1 MLKSSSDFKFSEWK
15 AERELFVSV
24 SIKQRISEDVLETK
38 CKSYFYGKKAPILW
52 CFCGYTANISSFA
65 VVCDRN

>member
-38 CKSYFYGKKAPILW
+38 CKSYFYGKKSPYFVVFLW
-52 CFCGYTANISSFA
+52 LYS
-65 VVCDRN
+65 